1 MLIKKDEVFT
11 LTHDLDERN
20 RPMVALQ
27 DFDLVAVANQIV
39 AGMNKF
45 ETADESWLLIE
56 RLEDFGLAKPFEQTL
71 IRITSG
77 PGVIF
82 AEVVQE
88 APRITERPK
97 V

>member
-27 DFDLVAVANQIV
+27 DFDLVAVSNQIV
-39 AGMNKF
+39 SGMSEF
-45 ETADESWLLIE
+45 ETAAEAWTLVE
-56 RLEDFGLAKPFEQTL
+56 RFEDLGLAKPFQQTL
-71 IRITSG
+71 IRITTEAGRVS
-77 PGVIF
+77 
-82 AEVVQE
+82 AELIEEQ
-88 APRITERPK
+88 PRVTYLPT